1 MSVLKKIYRI
11 FGFPLFIFILT
22 ESLFAGGI
30 IKFTQWL
37 IHEPIYAIFSLIIIF
52 SYINIFY
59 LFKPIIYKSIA
70 IILSFCLLLIAFIS
84 HTKYQYRGDV
94 VTTSDIFLLNEA
106 SDISSYLNSSLYIKL
121 SIYLLIFLIISL
133 LLIINKNPALTIS
146 KRIFLSVGS
155 ILILLTFVIWVGPYV
170 KSEKQ
175 VTILPGKNS
184 TGYIAGLISGIK
196 NTNTK
201 NDSVYS
207 KSRITEIKNSLP
219 SNSENKDFKPN
230 VIMVLSE
237 AFWDPT
243 QVDTI
248 KFAEDPLPFYHSL
261 VKEYSSGEI
270 LSPVFGGSTANP
282 EFESLTGLSTH
293 FIDDPTPYVQSI
305 KRPLDSLASIFKTY
319 GYESSVVHSYH
330 NWFYNRPNV
339 YQNLG
344 FDKFIS
350 GEFFNTPTMIGPFM
364 DDKDLYDSVLREIQ
378 ATENPNFIYTIT
390 MLNHGP
396 YKSDRFEDKKTNP
409 DIVSGELSKS
419 SNEILNAYSH
429 SLKYV
434 DQALE
439 KLINDLNGINEP
451 TILVFFGDHLPL
463 LGEDYAVYK
472 ELNFFNNSD
481 TLLDYQRKFTTP
493 IIVWNN
499 FGAEKEDLG
508 IQSTNFIGEYV
519 LNLSEKQ
526 GNNIF
531 SSLSQLRQKGITV
544 IPEEQY
550 YEDFLVNS
558 TDFEDFRLL
567 QYDVLFGKDYSETNP
582 KQATLLKRGSSDLK
596 IDSTTP
602 SKIITGVKFYTSEG
616 PSVLNIQGSGFI
628 QESSFF
634 DFIKGSQIYINNE
647 PYDTIY
653 SNENLISTVIP
664 EELYNKPDEISID
677 VRITDTKGS
686 VLSESNQLIIPIL
699 DQENITPIIKWA
711 EPGNIIK
718 HTPFNEVNGKSYLK
732 LAGEGFTNDSKI
744 FINNI
749 PMESTIEDNGYIQ
762 CFVPNEFYNQPT
774 VWTVNVRTGSK
785 QSNEL
790 SLYVTD

>member
-1 MSVLKKIYRI
+1 MSILKKHHLSV
-11 FGFPLFIFILT
+11 FFPLIIFILA

-37 IHEPIYAIFSLIIIF
+37 IHEPIYAILSFIIIF
-52 SYINIFY
+52 SSINIFY
-59 LFKPIIYKSIA
+59 LFKPLIYKSIA
-70 IILSFCLLLIAFIS
+70 IILSLFLIIIAFIS
-84 HTKYQYRGDV
+84 HTKYQYRGDI
-94 VTTSDIFLLNEA
+94 VTPSDIFLLNEA

-121 SIYLLIFLIISL
+121 SLYLLIFLIVSL
-133 LLIINKNPALTIS
+133 LLIINKNRPLNFP

-155 ILILLTFVIWVGPYV
+155 IIILLTFVIWVGPYM

-175 VTILPGKNS
+175 VTVLPGKNS
-184 TGYIAGLISGIK
+184 TGYITGILSDFISTS
-196 NTNTK
+196 NM
-201 NDSVYS
+201 NDSDYN
-207 KSRITEIKNSLP
+207 KNRIAEINNALP
-219 SNSENKDFKPN
+219 INSENKEFKPN

-248 KFAEDPLPFYHSL
+248 KFAEDPLPFFHSL
-261 VKEYSSGEI
+261 AKNYSSGQI
-270 LSPVFGGSTANP
+270 LSPVFGGATANP
-282 EFESLTGLSTH
+282 EFESLTGLSTR

-305 KRPLDSLASIFKTY
+305 KRPLDSLASIFKKY
-319 GYESSVVHSYH
+319 GYESSVIHSYH

-339 YQNLG
+339 YQYLG

-364 DDKDLYDSVLREIQ
+364 DDKDLYDSVLREMKT
-378 ATENPNFIYTIT
+378 TENPNFIYTIT

-396 YKSDRFEDKKTNP
+396 YKPDRFQDKKGIT
-409 DIVSGELSKS
+409 DIVSGELSES
-419 SNEILNAYSH
+419 SSDILNAYSH

-439 KLINDLNGINEP
+439 KLINDLNKINEP

-472 ELNFFNNSD
+472 ELNYFKDSD
-481 TLLDYQRKFTTP
+481 ALLDYQRKFTTP
-493 IIVWNN
+493 IVVWNN
-499 FGAEKEDLG
+499 FGAEKEDIG

-531 SSLSQLRQKGITV
+531 SSLSQLRQKGVTV

-550 YEDFLVNS
+550 YEDFQVSS
-558 TDFEDFRLL
+558 TDFENFKLL
-567 QYDVLFGKDYSETNP
+567 QYDVLFGKDYSKTNP
-582 KQATLLKRGSSDLK
+582 KQTTLLKRGSSDLK
-596 IDSTTP
+596 IDSTNP
-602 SKIITGVKFYTSEG
+602 SKIINDVKFNTSEG
-616 PSVLNIQGSGFI
+616 RSILNIQGSGFI
-628 QESSFF
+628 PESPYF
-634 DFIKGSQIYINNE
+634 DFIKGSQIYIDNE

-653 SNENLISTVIP
+653 SNENLISTTIP
-664 EELYNKPDEISID
+664 DKLYNNPGEIIID

-686 VLSESNQLIIPIL
+686 VLSESNKITIPIL
-699 DQENITPIIKWA
+699 DQKTIIPVIKWA

-718 HTPFNEVNGKSYLK
+718 LTPFNEMNGRSYLR

-762 CFVPNEFYNQPT
+762 CFVPNELYNQST
-774 VWTVNVRTGSK
+774 VWEVSVRTAYK

-790 SLYVTD
+790 TLYVTD